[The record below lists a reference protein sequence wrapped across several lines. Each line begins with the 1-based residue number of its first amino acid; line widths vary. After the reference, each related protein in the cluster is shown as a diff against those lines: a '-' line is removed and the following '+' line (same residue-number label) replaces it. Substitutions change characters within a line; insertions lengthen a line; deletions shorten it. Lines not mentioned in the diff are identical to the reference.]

1 MLTDVAPLEMKGSN
15 LVTLKRL
22 HPLNAGFNSLFVFG
36 YDFVLCVF
44 VFMYYFCS
52 FCCHFW
58 EVSYV
63 SIMSR
68 EHESGA
74 KRSLSSPPFM
84 PTSKSN
90 SFDLTWS
97 LSALLADTQKQN
109 KNKSKN
115 KNKNKTKN
123 KNKKKTKKEKRKEK
137 KRKKKRKNEEKKVS
151 FGPVYK
157 ESCVRVILLR
167 SERGRLSFVSF
178 SSSSLATIGPWF
190 SDFVAGFTL
199 TPSTVMLLPFYSSLL
214 HVSPCPNWKH
224 ISDVISGPRW
234 IHSIA
239 SFCLNAYVGS
249 SINLAMIKY
258 TLKLH

>member
-109 KNKSKN
+109 KNKKQ
-115 KNKNKTKN
+115 KQKQ
-123 KNKKKTKKEKRKEK
+123 NKKQKQKKNK
-137 KRKKKRKNEEKKVS
+137 KRKKKRKEKKK
-151 FGPVYK
+151 K
-157 ESCVRVILLR
+157 EKKWG
-167 SERGRLSFVSF
+167 EKGFV
-178 SSSSLATIGPWF
+178 W
-190 SDFVAGFTL
+190 
-199 TPSTVMLLPFYSSLL
+199 
-214 HVSPCPNWKH
+214 
-224 ISDVISGPRW
+224 SG
-234 IHSIA
+234 
-239 SFCLNAYVGS
+239 V
-249 SINLAMIKY
+249 
-258 TLKLH
+258 

>member
-115 KNKNKTKN
+115 KT
-123 KNKKKTKKEKRKEK
+123 TTPPQRTE
-137 KRKKKRKNEEKKVS
+137 
-151 FGPVYK
+151 
-157 ESCVRVILLR
+157 
-167 SERGRLSFVSF
+167 FVHWSQPF
-178 SSSSLATIGPWF
+178 HLHSQNQWSLFDGHSHSRWF
-190 SDFVAGFTL
+190 SGGVD
-199 TPSTVMLLPFYSSLL
+199 
-214 HVSPCPNWKH
+214 
-224 ISDVISGPRW
+224 
-234 IHSIA
+234 
-239 SFCLNAYVGS
+239 
-249 SINLAMIKY
+249 
-258 TLKLH
+258 